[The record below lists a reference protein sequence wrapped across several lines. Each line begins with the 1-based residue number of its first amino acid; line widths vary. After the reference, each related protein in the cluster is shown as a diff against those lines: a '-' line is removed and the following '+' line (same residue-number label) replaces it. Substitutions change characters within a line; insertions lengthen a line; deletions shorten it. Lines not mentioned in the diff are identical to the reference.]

1 MLDKEI
7 SSLLAYAQAHLLMDE
22 LDEEQAAR
30 RICRLLK
37 IDGYARAEVDPDEID
52 ACVAPGELLTPVLA
66 YAVEHK
72 ITDENGVAALKSEIM
87 DALMLK
93 PSEVNDLFSDT
104 YAVNKQKAFDW
115 LFDYNVKDGYVDL
128 DACARND
135 RWEAKELKSKIEIII
150 NLMPQA
156 KPDKYPQCALCK
168 ENEGYGDRVNMR
180 AVSTEICGEEW
191 FFNYSRHQYFD
202 RHGVL
207 VNGEHTPMK
216 GGKDTIKKL
225 GEAADFIGADGFV
238 GTNAL
243 AENSGANITAHE
255 HFQTGFRSTPMLRA
269 PVKKKLKSAEYPYLE
284 IGLVDWYS
292 TVLRFSY
299 SGLEKC
305 AEFADKLISAWKKYS
320 DERIV
325 NPDGKMNFCN
335 AVCRKADGKYC
346 FDVMLRSNALKRPR
360 TAAEYDE
367 IKAGALSLTDMQ
379 GIFVLPNKLSE
390 QLKEVQL
397 YLDGTIPFETK
408 DSKKPLEKMIE
419 RLLKAQGG
427 AVTKLEAKLNVHDEV
442 DAVCEKILAS
452 TAVFDDNTIVPF
464 LDSLGIRVL

>member
-7 SSLLAYAQAHLLMDE
+7 SELLAYAQAHLLMDE
-22 LDEEQAAR
+22 LDENQAAR

-37 IDGYARAEVDPDEID
+37 TDGYVKTATDPDEID
-52 ACVAPGELLTPVLA
+52 ACFSPNRLLEPILK
-66 YAVEHK
+66 YAVEQG
-72 ITDENGVAALKSEIM
+72 ITDENGVAAFKSEIM

-93 PSEVNDLFSDT
+93 PSEVNDLFADT

-115 LFDYNVKDGYVDL
+115 LYDYSVKDGYVDL
-128 DACARND
+128 EACARND

-180 AVSTEICGEEW
+180 AVATEICGEEW
-191 FFNYSRHQYFD
+191 HFTYSRHQYFD

-216 GGKDTIKKL
+216 GGKDTLKKL

-238 GTNAL
+238 GANAL
-243 AENSGANITAHE
+243 AENGGANITAHE

-269 PVKKKLKSAEYPYLE
+269 GIKKKLKSAEYPYLD

-305 AEFADKLISAWKKYS
+305 TEFADKLITAWKAYS

-335 AVCRKADGKYC
+335 VVCRKIDGKYC

-379 GIFVLPNKLSE
+379 GVFVLPNKLSE
-390 QLKEVQL
+390 QLKEVQS
-397 YLDGTIPFETK
+397 YLDGTIPFDAK
-408 DSKKPLEKMIE
+408 DTKKPLEKMIE

-427 AVTKLEAKLNVHDEV
+427 TVSKLEAKLNIHDEV

-452 TAVFDDNTIVPF
+452 TAVFDEHTVTPF